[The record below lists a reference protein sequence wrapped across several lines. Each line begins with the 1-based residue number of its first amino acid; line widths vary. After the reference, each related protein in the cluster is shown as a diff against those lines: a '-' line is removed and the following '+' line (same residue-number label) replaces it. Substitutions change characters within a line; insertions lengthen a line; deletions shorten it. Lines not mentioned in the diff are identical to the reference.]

1 MDARQ
6 NRPLTHGVPGARAL
20 VIGLPFGWLIAF
32 TLLPALVLVAISLT
46 EARLGSPPFT
56 PLLVPAEGA
65 LPRINATAAN
75 YATLFSD
82 PLYFDAFLSSIRIAA
97 SSALITLLI
106 AYPMAYALARARE
119 SARMPL
125 LMLVVL
131 PFWTSLLI
139 RVYAWTGI
147 LNSNGLINEALLSLG
162 LIEHPLPLLHTEFA
176 VHLGIVYSYLPFMVL
191 PIFAVLERLD
201 WGLLDAAADLGAR
214 PLTAFVR
221 ITLPLSAPG
230 IMAGLLLVFVP
241 ALGEF
246 IIPELLGGPDT
257 LMVGRV
263 LWIEFF
269 SNHDWPLACALAVV
283 LLAAVLIPAGLIV
296 RFARRVHPL

>member
-1 MDARQ
+1 
-6 NRPLTHGVPGARAL
+6 L
-20 VIGLPFGWLIAF
+20 VIGLPFGWLVVF
-32 TLLPALVLVAISLT
+32 TLLPALVLLAISLT

-56 PLLVPAEGA
+56 PLFVPANGA
-65 LPRINATAAN
+65 LPHINVTGAN

-82 PLYFDAFLSSIRIAA
+82 PLYLDAFLSSLRIAA
-97 SSALITLLI
+97 TSASITLLI
-106 AYPMAYALARARE
+106 AYPMAYALARARQ
-119 SARMPL
+119 SVRTPL

-131 PFWTSLLI
+131 PFWTSFLI

-147 LNSNGLINEALLSLG
+147 LNSNGLINDALLALG

-191 PIFAVLERLD
+191 PIFAVLERFD

-214 PLTAFVR
+214 PFAAFLRV
-221 ITLPLSAPG
+221 TLPLSMPG
-230 IMAGLLLVFVP
+230 IVAGLLLVFVP

-257 LMVGRV
+257 LMLGRV
-263 LWIEFF
+263 LWNEFF

-283 LLAAVLIPAGLIV
+283 LLAAVLLPAGLIFRFV
-296 RFARRVHPL
+296 RGTQAT

>member
-6 NRPLTHGVPGARAL
+6 DRPLKRPAPRARPF
-20 VIGLPFGWLIAF
+20 VIGLPFGWLIVF

-46 EARLGSPPFT
+46 EARLGSPPFA
-56 PLLVPAEGA
+56 LLLAPGQGA
-65 LPRINATAAN
+65 FPQINATVAN
-75 YATLFSD
+75 YAALFSD
-82 PLYFDAFLSSIRIAA
+82 PLYFDAFVSSVRIAIT
-97 SSALITLLI
+97 SAFITLLI

-119 SARMPL
+119 NMRMPL

-131 PFWTSLLI
+131 PFWTSFLI

-147 LNSNGLINEALLSLG
+147 LNSNGLINDALLGLG

-214 PLTAFVR
+214 PLTAFLRV
-221 ITLPLSAPG
+221 TLPLSSPG
-230 IMAGLLLVFVP
+230 IVAGLLLVFVP

-257 LMVGRV
+257 LMIGRV
-263 LWIEFF
+263 LWTEFF

-283 LLAAVLIPAGLIV
+283 LLGAVLIPAGLIV
-296 RFARRVHPL
+296 RFARGAQTA